1 MSSIPVGGRHG
12 RPATRDG
19 QPELR
24 RTEHVRYSMAPART
38 LYELAADVT
47 RWPAIFGPSIYAQ
60 HLSRGPRTERFRLW
74 AQVNGEV
81 KSWVSRRELDPDALW
96 IRFDQEESTAPIGSM
111 GGEWHFRPLPDGGTE
126 IVLLHEFTAADD
138 SQETVSWIASALDRN
153 SAVELEALTRIAEL
167 GHAIDDVVF
176 SFTDTVALKRPAA
189 EVYDFLNRSDLWP
202 QRLPHVRRVTLKEDV
217 PGVQDMVME
226 TVTADGSTHSTHSVR
241 VCVPGQLIVYK
252 QLVPPRLLF
261 GHSGRWELAGEG
273 DEVLVTAEH
282 TVAINP
288 GAIAEVLGA
297 GKTLADAR
305 EYVRGALGRN
315 SRSTLDHAGSWR
327 HG

>member
-1 MSSIPVGGRHG
+1 MSSIPAGGRHR
-12 RPATRDG
+12 RPGARDG
-19 QPELR
+19 HPRLR
-24 RTEHVRYSMAPART
+24 RTEHLRYSMAPAHT

-47 RWPAIFGPSIYAQ
+47 RWPAIFGPSVYAQ
-60 HLSRGPRTERFRLW
+60 HLSRGPHTERFRLW
-74 AQVNGEV
+74 AQVNGQL

-96 IRFDQEESTAPIGSM
+96 IRFDQEESAAPIAGM

-126 IVLLHEFTAADD
+126 IVLLHEFTAVDD
-138 SQETVSWIASALDRN
+138 SQETVGWISSALDRN

-167 GHAIDDVVF
+167 GHSVDDVVF
-176 SFTDTVALKRPAA
+176 TFTDTVALKRPAA
-189 EVYDFLNRSDLWP
+189 EVYDFLYRADLWP
-202 QRLPHVRRVTLKEDV
+202 QRLPHVRRVTLKEDE
-217 PGVQDMVME
+217 PNLQDMVME
-226 TVTADGSTHSTHSVR
+226 TVTSDGSAHSTHSVR
-241 VCVPGQLIVYK
+241 VCLPGQLIVYK

-288 GAIAEVLGA
+288 GAIAEELGA

-305 EYVRGALGRN
+305 EFVRTALGRN
-315 SRSTLDHAGSWR
+315 SRSTLAHAAS
-327 HG
+327 HE

>member
-1 MSSIPVGGRHG
+1 MSSIPVGGQHHTPTARG
-12 RPATRDG
+12 G

-24 RTEHVRYSMAPART
+24 RTEHLRYSMAPAQT

-47 RWPAIFGPSIYAQ
+47 RWPAIFGPSVFAQ
-60 HLSRGPRTERFRLW
+60 HLGRGQGTERFRLW

-96 IRFDQEESTAPIGSM
+96 IRFDQEQSASPIASM

-126 IVLLHEFTAADD
+126 IVLLHEFTAVDD
-138 SQETVSWIASALDRN
+138 NPETASWITSALDRN

-167 GHAIDDVVF
+167 GRPLDELVF
-176 SFTDTVALKRPAA
+176 SFTDTVALKRSAA
-189 EVYDFLNRSDLWP
+189 EVYDFLYRSDLWP
-202 QRLPHVRRVTLKEDV
+202 QRLPHVQRVVLKEDE
-217 PGVQDMVME
+217 PNVQDMVME

-261 GHSGRWELAGEG
+261 GHSGRWELAGAG

-288 GAIAEVLGA
+288 AAVAEVLGA

-305 EYVRGALGRN
+305 EYIRTALGRN
-315 SRSTLDHAGSWR
+315 SRSTLAHAGTFA
-327 HG
+327 HE